1 MNRPDLPL
9 EATRE
14 EAGDPSPFHPVWLE
28 RAVSVGVRQRPRWRF
43 RAVVIAALTVGVAVP
58 AAAVVTGVAPDPWR
72 VSSVDAA
79 RTGLSLDPNQLG
91 RPVSWK
97 EYVDRVVYG
106 TISAPESS
114 HLEAERGL
122 QAEAIPGTLPRIIAE
137 TDGIYLGFYLEQGY
151 DAVDKVMR
159 PAIVFDTPGGGRAY
173 DLPFLG
179 PDSIGKRDAVL
190 QPTLLCDGKRPVR
203 TIYIGVV
210 PDAVASVDVT
220 LRHGGVVHPPVSANA
235 FSMSVAPDA
244 VEHTTGRA
252 ADGSVVFDTPLDKPY
267 IAHQNGRW
275 PKRVLGETTDPQL
288 LGYCSPTK

>member
-1 MNRPDLPL
+1 MNRSDLHL
-9 EATRE
+9 QATRE
-14 EAGDPSPFHPVWLE
+14 EAGDASQFEPIWLD
-28 RAVSVGVRQRPRWRF
+28 RAVSVAVRHRPRWRS
-43 RAVVIAALTVGVAVP
+43 RIVVVAAFTVVVAVP

-72 VSSVDAA
+72 VSSVDATRA
-79 RTGLSLDPNQLG
+79 GLSLNPNQLG
-91 RPVSWK
+91 RSVSWR
-97 EYVDRVVYG
+97 EYVDRVVFG
-106 TISAPESS
+106 SVSVPESS
-114 HLEAERGL
+114 HVEAERSL
-122 QAEAIPGTLPRIIAE
+122 VAEAVPGTLPRIIAE
-137 TDGIYLGFYLEQGY
+137 TDGVYLGFYLLAGVPTKGNVR
-151 DAVDKVMR
+151 DF
-159 PAIVFDTPGGGRAY
+159 IVFQTPGGGRAY

-220 LRHGGVVHPPVSANA
+220 LRHGAVVHPPVSANA

-252 ADGSVVFDTPLDKPY
+252 SDGSVVFDTPLDKPY
-267 IAHQNGRW
+267 IAHQNGKW
-275 PKRVLGETTDPQL
+275 PKRVLGETTDTQL